1 MRQFFLR
8 IGTFLICFVLLCL
21 MCAPRIMARADD
33 ADEVNMDPF
42 YYLSGYNGEFEKELD
57 KEMFED
63 SDVNLKNV
71 FVRGGYQVFKYASI
85 SGVAITGLICVVVWM
100 TSRDPN
106 KRSEKRR
113 ALFKKSLLL
122 VGVFSAS
129 WLLSSLF
136 NLLSIFR

>member
-42 YYLSGYNGEFEKELD
+42 YYLSGEYEETFD
-57 KEMFED
+57 K
-63 SDVNLKNV
+63 VNTNSNKV

-100 TSRDPN
+100 TSQDPN

-136 NLLSIFR
+136 NLLSVFR

>member
-1 MRQFFLR
+1 MKQSFLR
-8 IGTFLICFVLLCL
+8 VGIFLICFVMVNYLF
-21 MCAPRIMARADD
+21 ASSVPAKADD
-33 ADEVNMDPF
+33 EIKQDPF
-42 YYLSGYNGEFEKELD
+42 YYLGYNGEFEKELE
-57 KEMFED
+57 KGMFED
-63 SDVNLKNV
+63 SVDVKNV

-136 NLLSIFR
+136 NLLNAFR